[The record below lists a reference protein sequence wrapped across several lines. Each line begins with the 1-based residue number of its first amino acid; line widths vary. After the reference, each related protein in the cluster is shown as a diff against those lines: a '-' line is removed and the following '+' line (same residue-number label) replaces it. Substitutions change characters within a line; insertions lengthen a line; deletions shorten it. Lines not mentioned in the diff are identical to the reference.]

1 MSKGD
6 KPRGVTGV
14 RNEEP
19 PDIEAA
25 ERFELTRL
33 KYGFWLLMTSIIVVS
48 LIFTAAAIVL
58 GDRLDSPAAVISLI
72 STVTTL
78 IGTLVGFYFGAQIGS
93 SGYARAEAHRQETT
107 RLSQQTAQRAIDAVR
122 NGSSSNG
129 PEGSPLISSESSRAA
144 DKS

>member
-1 MSKGD
+1 MLLETTGIWQRLPRQGIAMSKGD

-58 GDRLDSPAAVISLI
+58 GDRLDSPAAVISL
-72 STVTTL
+72 L
-78 IGTLVGFYFGAQIGS
+78 Y
-93 SGYARAEAHRQETT
+93 
-107 RLSQQTAQRAIDAVR
+107 QR
-122 NGSSSNG
+122 
-129 PEGSPLISSESSRAA
+129 
-144 DKS
+144 